1 MDAIPLSSAVA
12 EIRRELKIAMM
23 TADDQV
29 ALEVADVELELT
41 LEISRSRNGGAGISV
56 LGVVE
61 GKADRVSADS
71 QLHRIKLTLHP
82 KQGDAPLRL
91 SDADVIDED

>member
-1 MDAIPLSSAVA
+1 MDPIPLSAAVA
-12 EIRRELKIAMM
+12 EIRRELKIAML

-29 ALEVADVELELT
+29 ALEVADIELELT
-41 LEISRSRNGGAGISV
+41 LEISQGRSGGAGVSV

-61 GKADRVSADS
+61 GKADSVRNGS

-82 KQGDAPLRL
+82 KQDDGPLRL
-91 SDADVIDED
+91 SDADVIEED